1 MVVIYDDDDD
11 ICIQSG
17 WDANERDPDGKTAI
31 FMAAERDLPHICL
44 ALIAKGAAVNAYC
57 K

>member
-1 MVVIYDDDDD
+1 MILLYHDNEMRM
-11 ICIQSG
+11 QSG

-31 FMAAERDLPHICL
+31 FMAAERNLPDICL
-44 ALIAKGAAVNAYC
+44 TLIAKGAAVNAYC